1 MSCIKVLTLTTT
13 YFVMSTH
20 KLTYMYIIYW
30 TLYNEKMRKKKR
42 GGMTTILYKK
52 SIHLINAGT
61 KIIMLT

>member
-30 TLYNEKMRKKKR
+30 TLYNEKMRKKK
-42 GGMTTILYKK
+42 GWDD
-52 SIHLINAGT
+52 HN
-61 KIIMLT
+61 IIQKEHPLNKCWH

>member
-20 KLTYMYIIYW
+20 KLTYNVYR
-30 TLYNEKMRKKKR
+30 TLQRKKRKKK
-42 GGMTTILYKK
+42 GWDDNNIIQKEHPLKL
-52 SIHLINAGT
+52 LINAGT